1 MRERLSRK
9 GDNPR
14 PVNRWMWVRRWPI
27 PSGSRQGWGV
37 SKGETG
43 GWTPEGSWWGNGMLC
58 GETLRQ
64 EQTERK
70 NAEDRVKANWW
81 VIVTSV
87 VRFKDNQ
94 LQATGVKDGMAT
106 SNL

>member
-14 PVNRWMWVRRWPI
+14 PVYWWMWVRRWPI
-27 PSGSRQGWGV
+27 PAGSWQGWGV

-43 GWTPEGSWWGNGMLC
+43 GWTPEGSWWGKGMLC

-70 NAEDRVKANWW
+70 NADREKANWW
-81 VIVTSV
+81 VTVTSV
-87 VRFKDNQ
+87 VRFNDNQ
-94 LQATGVKDGMAT
+94 LQAT
-106 SNL
+106 